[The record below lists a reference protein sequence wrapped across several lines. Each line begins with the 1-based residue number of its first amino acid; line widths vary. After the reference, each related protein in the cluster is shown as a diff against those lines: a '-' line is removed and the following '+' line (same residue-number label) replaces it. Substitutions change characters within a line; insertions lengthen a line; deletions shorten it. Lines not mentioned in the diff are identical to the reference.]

1 MFMSRE
7 RPCVTCL
14 SLSNNLFGCVIGR
27 NGLRWAFNLIS
38 AMKKRLKI
46 DSDGQKKTGLSDI
59 HLLSWVRQHLLP
71 LLPLTPTQRFP
82 FVIQTYTMLHHVS
95 GVSIFLLT
103 MMMFSNLADVFI
115 QLSGHEA
122 SPWILNPVARLSV
135 FRLVQPIVCIT
146 HTITGVFNFICKG
159 LVWMQA
165 FIPAKQEE
173 HLIVD

>member
-1 MFMSRE
+1 MLLLASANSSMHMFSTDSTPAGCEECVWVWLRRGVSAGVFMFMSRE

-46 DSDGQKKTGLSDI
+46 DSDGQKETGLSDI

-115 QLSGHEA
+115 
-122 SPWILNPVARLSV
+122 
-135 FRLVQPIVCIT
+135 
-146 HTITGVFNFICKG
+146 
-159 LVWMQA
+159 
-165 FIPAKQEE
+165 
-173 HLIVD
+173 